1 MIHLALMAVA
11 IYVIVC
17 VGFLLI
23 PYAVGALMF
32 GVPLLAVGFLYS
44 WLCRPLGA
52 TGAAGVIFGG
62 GLAIALL
69 VDGAQ
74 RYRRRRAR
82 ALALR

>member
-11 IYVIVC
+11 LYVIVC
-17 VGFLLI
+17 VGIVLI

-32 GVPLLAVGFLYS
+32 GVPLLAVGVLYS

-52 TGAAGVIFGG
+52 TGAAGAIFGG

-69 VDGAQ
+69 VDGLQ
-74 RYRRRRAR
+74 RYRRRRA
-82 ALALR
+82 LALR